1 MERFEGK
8 LHKKL
13 ALLIL
18 TLALSMSVFSAT
30 VWAAPRM
37 SKTKLTLLKG
47 QSYTLKVKKAE
58 GTVKWSSKKTK
69 IATVTKKGKVKAK
82 KKGTVYIIAK
92 ADGARLKCKVTV
104 EDPKLNK
111 TKASLD
117 VGKTLAL
124 QLKGTKQKI
133 SWKSS
138 DKKVATVTSK
148 GLVYG
153 VAAGTTKITATVL
166 KKKFT
171 CTVTVNKPQD
181 SSQGTAAPT
190 EQTPGTEAQAGDT
203 PAETPAA
210 SGFDFA
216 KDCKVTTG
224 KKTIYIEFKIN
235 KQTTSEEELKA
246 LGYTVNDGTAS
257 ANVECETATYSFT
270 KLPQTLAEIKTI
282 PLTTK
287 FGPVAA
293 SICAIAASDD
303 KYYNITYQYS
313 HPLFEAMD
321 YLNGPKLEINNVA
334 KSDIFLS
341 MRETLKYGKMAYFD
355 GAKPTNAYTPTQP
368 YTFTLVHGPYYIP
381 PKASTIAHPEG
392 EPERHMILISF
403 EGDES
408 QRYVD
413 VYNSSDGNWYTWD
426 KSWQHLVASMKPVS
440 TGSW

>member
-1 MERFEGK
+1 MKQYERKPYQK
-8 LHKKL
+8 LV
-13 ALLIL
+13 LLIL
-18 TLALSMSVFSAT
+18 TLALAISVFSTAAWAT
-30 VWAAPRM
+30 PRM

-47 QSYTLKVKKAE
+47 QTYTLKVKKAE
-58 GTVKWSSKKTK
+58 GTVNWSSKKKT
-69 IATVTKKGKVKAK
+69 IATVKNGKVKAK

-92 ADGARLKCKVTV
+92 VDGARLKCKVTV
-104 EDPKLNK
+104 EDPKLSK
-111 TKASLD
+111 SKATLD
-117 VGKTLAL
+117 PGKTLAL

-133 SWKSS
+133 TWKSS
-138 DKKVATVTSK
+138 NKKIATVSSK
-148 GLVYG
+148 GLVKG
-153 VAAGTTKITATVL
+153 VAAGTAKITATVL

-171 CTVTVNKPQD
+171 CTVTVNRAQ
-181 SSQGTAAPT
+181 AAPQET
-190 EQTPGTEAQAGDT
+190 T
-203 PAETPAA
+203 PAESETPKEETPKENTPGNTPAA
-210 SGFDFA
+210 TGFDFA

-224 KKTIYIEFKIN
+224 SKTIYIEFKIN
-235 KQTTSEEELKA
+235 KNTTSEEELES
-246 LGYTVNDGTAS
+246 LGYTVKDGYAS
-257 ANVECETATYSFT
+257 ANVVCETATYAFT
-270 KLPQTLAEIKTI
+270 RLPLTLDEIKTI

-293 SICAIAASDD
+293 SICAVAASDD
-303 KYYNITYQYS
+303 KYYNITYQYT

-341 MRETLKYGKMAYFD
+341 MRETLKYGKMAYFE

-381 PKASTIAHPEG
+381 AKASTIAHPEG

-413 VYNSSDGNWYTWD
+413 VYNSSDKNWYTWD
-426 KSWQHLVASMKPVS
+426 KSWQHLIASMKPVS

>member
-1 MERFEGK
+1 MKQYERKPF
-8 LHKKL
+8 KKL
-13 ALLIL
+13 VLLVL
-18 TLALSMSVFSAT
+18 TLVLTMTVFSA
-30 VWAAPRM
+30 VAWAAPRM

-47 QSYTLKVKKAE
+47 QTYTLKVKKAE
-58 GTVKWSSKKTK
+58 GTVNWSSKKKT
-69 IATVTKKGKVKAK
+69 IATVKNGKVKAK

-92 ADGARLKCKVTV
+92 VDGARLKCKVTV
-104 EDPKLNK
+104 EDPKLSK
-111 TKASLD
+111 KKATLD
-117 VGKTLAL
+117 TGKTLAL
-124 QLKGTKQKI
+124 KLSGTKQKI
-133 SWKSS
+133 TWKSANT
-138 DKKVATVTSK
+138 KVATVTSK
-148 GLVYG
+148 GVVKA
-153 VAAGTTKITATVL
+153 VAPGTAKITATVL

-171 CTVTVNKPQD
+171 CTVTVNKGQE
-181 SSQGTAAPT
+181 SSQGTTTPT
-190 EQTPGTEAQAGDT
+190 EETPGTEAPAGDT
-203 PAETPAA
+203 PAQTPAA
-210 SGFDFA
+210 SGFDFT
-216 KDCKVTTG
+216 KDCKVTYG
-224 KKTIYIEFKIN
+224 EKTIHIEFKIN
-235 KQTTSEEELKA
+235 KNTTSEDELKE

-257 ANVECETATYSFT
+257 LDAKCETATYVFT

-293 SICAIAASDD
+293 SICAVAASDD

-341 MRETLKYGKMAYFD
+341 MRETLKYGKMAYFE

-368 YTFTLVHGPYYIP
+368 YTFTLVHGPYYISA
-381 PKASTIAHPEG
+381 KASTIAHPEG
-392 EPERHMILISF
+392 EPARHMILISF
-403 EGDES
+403 EGDEA

-413 VYNSSDGNWYTWD
+413 VYSSSDGNWYTWD